1 MIMIRLTSG
10 HYDYD
15 QTHREGRRQDHCF
28 KINPQFAN
36 VAVAPVSLHSMIK
49 RIFLD
54 DYYYELDCD
63 NC

>member
-1 MIMIRLTSG
+1 MIRLTSG

-49 RIFLD
+49 GFSWVIVIMT
-54 DYYYELDCD
+54 
-63 NC
+63 

>member
-1 MIMIRLTSG
+1 MFRLTSG

-36 VAVAPVSLHSMIK
+36 VAVAPVSLNSMIK

-54 DYYYELDCD
+54 DYYYDLDCD